1 MPSYLPMKATTA
13 RLPRGGDWTYELKW
27 DGMRAILEVVDGELQ
42 IWSSNAK
49 DATPSY
55 PELHPLGAAFAH
67 IDVVLDGEIVA
78 LDDQGRP
85 NFGRLQ
91 HRMHITRPADA
102 ARRAAEVPVELVLF
116 DVLQVGDRPTVAL
129 PLRDRRRLLAS
140 LADDLPAGV
149 QVAPVF
155 TDGDDLLATAER
167 QGLEGVMAKRAGSTY
182 LPGRR
187 SGDWVKVKVQRRQ
200 ELVVGGWADGQGER
214 AGTLGALLVG
224 YYDATAPGRPF
235 RYAGRVGTGY
245 TAATLSFLRERL
257 APLAVDGCPFDPPP
271 PPLRAR
277 DAHWVHP
284 ALVVEVS
291 YGNWTE
297 EGLLRHPVY
306 LGLRSDKDPHDVV
319 REPSPAGDAHEV
331 GAP

>member
-1 MPSYLPMKATTA
+1 MPSYLPMKASTA
-13 RLPRGGDWTYELKW
+13 PLPRGGDWTYELKW
-27 DGMRAILEVVDGELQ
+27 DGMRAILEVLGGNLQ

-55 PELHPLGAAFAH
+55 PELQALGAAFAH

-78 LDDQGRP
+78 LDERGRP

-91 HRMHITRPADA
+91 HRMHVTRSSDA
-102 ARRAAEVPVELVLF
+102 ARLAATYPVELVLF
-116 DVLQVGDRPTVAL
+116 DVLQVGDRPTVSL
-129 PLRDRRRLLAS
+129 PLRDRRTVLGA
-140 LADDLPAGV
+140 LADDLPPGV
-149 QVAPVF
+149 QVAQVF
-155 TDGDDLLATAER
+155 TDGDGLLAAADE
-167 QGLEGVMAKRAGSTY
+167 QGLEGVIAKRSGSTY

-187 SGDWVKVKVQRRQ
+187 TGEWVKVKVQRRQ

-224 YYDATAPGRPF
+224 YYDDTAPGRPF

-245 TAATLSFLRERL
+245 TSAMLTYLREQL
-257 APLAVDGCPFDPPP
+257 APLATDRCPFDPPP

-277 DAHWVHP
+277 DAHWVQP
-284 ALVVEVS
+284 ALVAEVGF
-291 YGNWTE
+291 GNWTE

-306 LGLRSDKDPHDVV
+306 LGLRRDKDPEQVV
-319 REPSPAGDAHEV
+319 REPS
-331 GAP
+331 